1 MRPQLKVCGLMR
13 EEDVELCC
21 RKGVEICGFV
31 TEYPVPVPWNL
42 SRERCKELL
51 PLVRGRAKSCIVTGG
66 TREKILDLAL
76 FLQPDFIQLHGGES
90 LAVTKDLVR
99 DLAPLGIR
107 VIKTIPPTAEARL
120 REFGTADPAA
130 CGRLLDGAGVYAAL
144 VDARGPDNAA
154 NAGLQADPSLFLAV
168 REAARCTVILG
179 GGVRSENCA
188 QLIAS
193 LDPAVLDVMTGVETK
208 PGIKSEAML
217 DALLTAM
224 ETAHRPPD

>member
-1 MRPQLKVCGLMR
+1 MRPLLKICGLMR
-13 EEDVELCC
+13 EEDVLLCC

-42 SRERCKELL
+42 TGDRCGELL
-51 PLVRGRAKSCIVTGG
+51 PLVKDGARSCVVTGG
-66 TREKILDLAL
+66 TREKIRALAL
-76 FLQPDFIQLHGGES
+76 RLQPDFVQLHGGES
-90 LAVTKDLVR
+90 LAVTADLVQ
-99 DLAPLGIR
+99 DLAPRGIR
-107 VIKTIPPTAEARL
+107 VIKTVPPSAEARR
-120 REFGTADPAA
+120 REFGTADPGE
-130 CGRLLDGAGVYAAL
+130 CGRLLERAGVYAAL

-154 NAGLQADPSLFLAV
+154 KAGARVDPSLFLAV
-168 REAARCTVILG
+168 REAVRCAVILG

>member
-1 MRPQLKVCGLMR
+1 MRPLLKICGLMR
-13 EEDVELCC
+13 EEDVLLCC
-21 RKGVEICGFV
+21 RKGVELCGFV

-42 SRERCKELL
+42 SRDRCAELL
-51 PLVRGRAKSCIVTGG
+51 PLAGGRAKTCVVTGG

-168 REAARCTVILG
+168 RNAARCVTILG

-188 QLIAS
+188 QLVAE
-193 LDPAVLDVMTGVETK
+193 LHPAVLDVMTGVEHE
-208 PGIKSEAML
+208 PGRKSEELL
-217 DALLTAM
+217 DALLAAM
-224 ETAHRPPD
+224 EQGMKLPD